1 MYAMRRQLFFWL
13 ERLQIT
19 TYERR
24 TMMTLIVLLIVVA
37 GIQQIEPGIRY
48 DEEFYRPY
56 EEKFVQLS
64 EKAQQ
69 RDSLIAAKHFPEAPP
84 QGGTNGS
91 QDALAEELNAGNE
104 ANASAPDSLDSQKDS
119 INVNSAGAE
128 RLQELPGVGST
139 IAERIIAYREEN
151 GPFQEIPELLNVR
164 GIGEARL
171 ENIRPYITLE

>member
-1 MYAMRRQLFFWL
+1 MKRQLFFL
-13 ERLQIT
+13 LDRLQIT

-24 TMMTLIVLLIVVA
+24 TMITLIVLLILAA
-37 GIQQIEPGIRY
+37 GIHQLEPGSHY
-48 DEEFYRPY
+48 DEDFYRPY
-56 EEKFVQLS
+56 EEKFAQLS
-64 EKAQQ
+64 EKARQQ
-69 RDSLIAAKHFPEAPP
+69 DSLIAEQHFPEAPP
-84 QGGTNGS
+84 QAGTNRD

-139 IAERIIAYREEN
+139 IAERLIAYREEN